1 MPEPAPNVRQAV
13 PFFLVED
20 MAASLRFYVDGLGFR
35 MTKSWRPEGPDKVA
49 WCWLEIDSAALMLQ
63 EFWRRG
69 GETGR
74 PEGEL
79 GLGVSVCFLCA
90 DALAIRREALARGRT
105 PSRNPFVGNN
115 LWVVS
120 FVDPDG
126 YRIDFES
133 PTDVPEE
140 TEYDPA
146 LHGP

>member
-1 MPEPAPNVRQAV
+1 MSERVPNVRQAV

-35 MTKSWRPEGPDKVA
+35 MTRSWRPESPDKVA

-69 GETGR
+69 EETGR
-74 PEGEL
+74 PVGEL
-79 GLGVSVCFLCA
+79 GLGVSVCFLCS
-90 DALAIRREALARGRT
+90 DALAIRRAALERGRA
-105 PSRNPFVGNN
+105 PSRNPFVGNR

-120 FVDPDG
+120 YVDPDG
-126 YRIDFES
+126 YRIDVES
-133 PTDVPEE
+133 STDVSED

-146 LHGP
+146 AHGP